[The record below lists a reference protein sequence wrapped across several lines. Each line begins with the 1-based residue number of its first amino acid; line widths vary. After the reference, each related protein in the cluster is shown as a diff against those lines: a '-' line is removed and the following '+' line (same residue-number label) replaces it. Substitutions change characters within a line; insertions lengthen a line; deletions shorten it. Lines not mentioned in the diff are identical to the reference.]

1 MLGIVLLYV
10 GAVLFINGIGALGKI
25 DKKSVA
31 VMNLFVGSITLLID
45 IFMLL
50 DADTN
55 AKFYAVGTG
64 LLFAFTYLYVAI
76 TNWFDLD
83 GRGLGWYCLFVA
95 ITTVPCS
102 LVSFGAGDMR
112 FGAFWLIWGVLW
124 FMFFLALAAQKNLGK
139 LLPYSTIAVGIT
151 TCWIPGYLML
161 IDKW

>member
-50 DADTN
+50 DADTT
-55 AKFYAVGTG
+55 AKLYAVGTG

-112 FGAFWLIWGVLW
+112 FGAFWLIWGGCGSCSILLWPRRRTLASCCPIPPSRSVLRPAG
-124 FMFFLALAAQKNLGK
+124 FQA
-139 LLPYSTIAVGIT
+139 T
-151 TCWIPGYLML
+151 
-161 IDKW
+161 